1 MVRETKYYDLLGV
14 APNASNDEIK
24 KAFRKK
30 ALELHPDKNS
40 SPDAPEKFKEMSAA
54 YEVLSDE
61 KKRETYDQFGEEG
74 LNSSGFHASDASSIF
89 EQFFGRGFFGGSGRH
104 AGPRKAED
112 IIYKLGVS
120 LKDLY
125 TGKVAKMNL
134 TRNVLC
140 TGCKGKGSA
149 KEGAAKKCSGCQGQ
163 GIKITRR
170 QIAPG
175 MIQQL
180 QQPCNECMGKGEV
193 INEKDRC
200 KVCHGKKVVQDSK
213 IVEIP
218 IEKGSRWGEKIVKIG
233 EGAQEPDCQPGDL
246 IIVLKEKDDAAS
258 IKWHREEEDL
268 IYQQKVNLLEALTGF
283 EFNITT
289 LDGRIL
295 LVKSEPDSVL
305 KPGDIRQIDG
315 EGMPRKN
322 SGGLQRGKLY
332 LKFEIE
338 FPKPEEMKG
347 KAAQLR
353 TVLPAGPT
361 PMNIAGSDAEEVYCR
376 NYVPTQRSHHQMD
389 NDEDEDGHRTQR
401 CTSTIM

>member
-1 MVRETKYYDLLGV
+1 MK
-14 APNASNDEIK
+14 
-24 KAFRKK
+24 
-30 ALELHPDKNS
+30 
-40 SPDAPEKFKEMSAA
+40 
-54 YEVLSDE
+54 

-74 LNSSGFHASDASSIF
+74 ISSSGFHASDASSIF
-89 EQFFGRGFFGGSGRH
+89 EQFFGRSFFGGGRH

-125 TGKVAKMNL
+125 TGKVSKMNL

-140 TGCKGKGSA
+140 SSCKGKGST
-149 KEGAAKKCSGCQGQ
+149 KEGATKKCSGCLGQ

-193 INEKDRC
+193 INEKDKC
-200 KVCHGKKVVQDSK
+200 KVCSGRKVVQDSK

-233 EGAQEPDCQPGDL
+233 EGEQEPDCQPGDL
-246 IIVLKEKDDAAS
+246 IIVLKEKEDAAS
-258 IKWHREEEDL
+258 SRWHREDDDL
-268 IYQQKVNLLEALTGF
+268 IYNHKVNLLEALTGF
-283 EFNITT
+283 EFNIST
-289 LDGRIL
+289 LDGRTLI
-295 LVKSEPDSVL
+295 VKSEPDTVL
-305 KPGDIRQIDG
+305 KPGDIRQVDS

-332 LKFEIE
+332 IKFEIE
-338 FPKPEEMKG
+338 FPKPEEIKG

-353 TVLPAGPT
+353 NILPAASA
-361 PMNIAGSDAEEVYCR
+361 PMNTASNDTEEVYCR
-376 NYVPTQRSHHQMD
+376 PYVPTQRNHHQMD
-389 NDEDEDGHRTQR
+389 DDEDDDGHRTQR